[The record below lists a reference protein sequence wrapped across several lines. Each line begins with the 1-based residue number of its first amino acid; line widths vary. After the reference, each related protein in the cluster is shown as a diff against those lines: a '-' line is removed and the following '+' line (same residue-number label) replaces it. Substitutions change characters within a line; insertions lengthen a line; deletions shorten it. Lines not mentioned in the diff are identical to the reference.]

1 MEHTENDASGC
12 VKKAVEKGTVL
23 KKKVTEPFINGKNAV
38 TMGTL
43 DLFKSHGIGSVLAV
57 FDTTGWTKP
66 AFTAERNKYE
76 ISAFGTGIH
85 CPTESRVAVILCKRY

>member
-1 MEHTENDASGC
+1 MFYGTPEAIVGETVFGDETMNMGIPFQRAPESMEDTDETGNKVFWFVHFMEHTENDASGC

-43 DLFKSHGIGSVLAV
+43 D
-57 FDTTGWTKP
+57 
-66 AFTAERNKYE
+66 
-76 ISAFGTGIH
+76 
-85 CPTESRVAVILCKRY
+85 